1 MKYIAYSFYDKRA
14 EAYSLPKFLNFVP
27 ADYVQQITRSLKAC
41 KDEKILLQYNDLV
54 LYRIGYF
61 DDESGHIEYDSLRI
75 ADFGG
80 ICEKL
85 LTELHPVQEVTKEDV
100 VDA

>member
-1 MKYIAYSFYDKRA
+1 MKFIAYSFYDKRA
-14 EAYSLPKFLNFVP
+14 EAYSLPKFSNVVE
-27 ADYVQQITRSLKAC
+27 ADYVQQVVRSLKAC
-41 KDEKILLQYNDLV
+41 KDEKVILQYNDLV
-54 LYRIGYF
+54 LYRLGIF
-61 DDESGHIEYDSLRI
+61 DDELGHLESESLRI

-85 LTELHPVQEVTKEDV
+85 LTELHPVKEAVKEDV